1 MENQPNT
8 PQERENSQSICTVTV
23 IHKPARKLLVMYA
36 QKAHDYFS
44 FCEEKS
50 CEWEGL
56 FNSIPNRLEP
66 AALLTLPPAL
76 YPKGATETAAGV
88 ELPEDTDILVPEGC
102 TLLSLP
108 ACDYLY
114 FQSPPYE
121 KEEDYCKAIESV
133 FQASQTYRPER
144 FGYAYAPD
152 LAPSINFGADT
163 LTGGCI
169 ALPVKKQ

>member
-1 MENQPNT
+1 MENQSNT
-8 PQERENSQSICTVTV
+8 PQERESSQSICTVTV

-44 FCEEKS
+44 FCEEMS

-56 FNSIPNRLEP
+56 FNSIPNRLET
-66 AALLTLPPAL
+66 AALT
-76 YPKGATETAAGV
+76 
-88 ELPEDTDILVPEGC
+88 VPEGC

-108 ACDYLY
+108 PCDYLY

-121 KEEDYCKAIESV
+121 KEEDYCIAIESV

-144 FGYAYAPD
+144 FGYAYAPE
-152 LAPSINFGADT
+152 LAPSVNFGADT

-169 ALPVKKQ
+169 ALPVKKL